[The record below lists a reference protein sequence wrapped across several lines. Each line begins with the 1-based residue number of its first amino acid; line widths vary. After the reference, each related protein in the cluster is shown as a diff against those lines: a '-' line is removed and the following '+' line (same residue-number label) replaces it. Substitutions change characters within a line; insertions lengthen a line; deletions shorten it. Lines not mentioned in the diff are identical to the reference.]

1 VTDDIQIGI
10 IGGSGLYEMQGLNV
24 LYEREVE
31 TPFGAPSDP
40 YILGEVDGVVVA
52 FLARHGR
59 GHRFTPSEVNYRANI
74 YGFKL
79 LGVHT
84 ILSASAVGSMK
95 EDYAPTDI
103 VFPHQFIDRT
113 RHRADTFFGNG
124 IVGHVPF
131 ADPIC
136 AAVSFL
142 MAEAGRAAGARVHV
156 GGTYVCMEGPQF
168 STRAESHLY
177 RSWGADVI
185 GMTNLTEAK
194 LAREAELCYATM
206 ALVTDYDCW
215 HPEHDD
221 VDIEQILGY
230 LRQNVTVAQAIL
242 RASITGAANR
252 KRDCACANAL
262 QYAILTH
269 RDAIPPKAKDD
280 LSAIL
285 GKYVS

>member
-1 VTDDIQIGI
+1 VSEDIQIGI
-10 IGGSGLYEMQGLNV
+10 IGGSGLYAMQGLNV

-40 YILGEVDGVVVA
+40 YVIGEVDGVVVA

-59 GHRFTPSEVNYRANI
+59 GHRFTPSEVNYRANV

-79 LGVHT
+79 LGAHT

-95 EDYAPTDI
+95 EDYHPTDI

-124 IVGHVPF
+124 VVGHVPF

-136 AAVSFL
+136 ASVSFL
-142 MAEAGRAAGARVHV
+142 MAEAGRTAGARVHV
-156 GGTYVCMEGPQF
+156 GGTYLCMEGPQF
-168 STRAESHLY
+168 STRAESNLY
-177 RSWGADVI
+177 RSWGVDVI

-194 LAREAELCYATM
+194 LAREAEICYATM

-221 VDIEQILGY
+221 VSIDQILEY
-230 LRQNVTVAQAIL
+230 LHANATMAQTIL
-242 RASITGAANR
+242 RTSIAGAAR
-252 KRDCACANAL
+252 RRRDCACANAL
-262 QYAILTH
+262 QFAILTD
-269 RDAIPPKAKDD
+269 RGAIPPKAKDN

-285 GKYVS
+285 GRYLD

>member
-1 VTDDIQIGI
+1 VSDIQIGI
-10 IGGSGLYEMQGLNV
+10 IGGSGLYEMAGLNV

-31 TPFGAPSDP
+31 TPFGNPSDP
-40 YILGEVDGVVVA
+40 YVIGEVDGVVVA

-59 GHRFTPSEVNYRANI
+59 GHRFTPSEVNYRANV

-95 EDYAPTDI
+95 EDYHPTDI

-124 IVGHVPF
+124 LVAHVPF

-136 AAVSFL
+136 AGVSLL
-142 MAEAGRAAGARVHV
+142 MSEAGRNAGARVHV

-168 STRAESHLY
+168 STRAESNLY
-177 RSWGADVI
+177 RSWGVDVI

-194 LAREAELCYATM
+194 LAREAEICYATM

-221 VDIEQILGY
+221 VDIELILGY
-230 LRQNVTVAQAIL
+230 LRANATMAQTIL
-242 RASITGAANR
+242 RTSIAGAAAR
-252 KRDCACANAL
+252 TRDCACANAL
-262 QYAILTH
+262 QFAILTH
-269 RDAIPPKAKDD
+269 RDAIPPKVKDD
-280 LSAIL
+280 LAAII
-285 GKYVS
+285 GRYVT